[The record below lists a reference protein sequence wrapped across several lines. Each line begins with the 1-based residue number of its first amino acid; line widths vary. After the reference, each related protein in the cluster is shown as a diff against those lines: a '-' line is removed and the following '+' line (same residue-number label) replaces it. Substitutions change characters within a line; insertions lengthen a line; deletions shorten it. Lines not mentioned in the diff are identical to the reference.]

1 VIEGYLREIK
11 KIYEKGDTR
20 EESFYPILSDFLS
33 SFSKKYLNFD
43 IDVRILPK
51 QTEAGNPDIKIW
63 KGKNEIIG
71 YIEVKDLSKDNL
83 SEIEK
88 SEQLERYR
96 KAFPNLIL
104 TNLFEFRLYRNG
116 NLVDKMEIIRSYD
129 LLSLNVTQVTRS
141 KEEEIKNFFNKF
153 FSFALPQSFTPEE
166 IAKALAN
173 KTKMLK
179 WVVYSL
185 LNEGEKFL
193 QGLYESFEKYL
204 ITGIG
209 KDDFCDLYAQT
220 LTYGLFTARLRCKN
234 EFDRREAFYVIPKT
248 FGILRDIFRIISLED
263 IPEQMEWIIDDIAY
277 LLAHVDVNDIFEKY
291 KMEKKGEDP
300 VIYFY
305 ENFLTEYDPKER
317 EKRGVYYTPHPV
329 VSYIVRSLNM
339 ILKDKFGIS
348 DGFSDKS
355 VTVLD
360 PAGGTLSF
368 LEEAIKIATD
378 EFKEKY
384 GEGSLKGFIKDHI
397 LHDFYAFEL
406 MMAPYV
412 IGHMRLSFLLTDY
425 GYELSSDERIKYYLT
440 NTLDMNVI
448 SDSAIPI
455 ISSISDESK
464 NAEKV
469 KKEIPILVIMGN
481 PPYSGISANN
491 GEWIEKLLK
500 EDFDGVQ
507 SYYKVDGKSLN
518 EKKLWL
524 QDDYVKFIRFAQWKI
539 NQAGEGV
546 LGFITN
552 HGYLDNPTFRGMRQS
567 LMKTFNEIY
576 ILDLHGNSLKK
587 ERCPDGSKD
596 ENVFDIRQGVAIGL
610 FIKKK
615 DAKDSEV
622 YHSEEWELREKKY
635 EFLLANDIKTTQWK
649 KLEPNSPYYFF
660 SSRDEKGREIYESFM
675 KVTEIFPVNCV
686 GIVTARDKFVIDFDK
701 ETLRRRI
708 AMFRNLS
715 IPDETVKQTFKLK
728 DTSTFKFRK
737 SREILSKD
745 EKWSKYFTEI
755 LYRPFDKRNI
765 YYTNIVVERPLFE
778 VMRHMMQ
785 ENLGI
790 LFTRPQSPKYEFS
803 VFASD
808 KIADQCVAGNKSAG
822 AGISYIVPLYL
833 YPFADKNALFE
844 EGTKVSEKTPNISPE
859 LFEKLSKIYGI
870 KPTPEEI
877 FYYIYA
883 VLYSNT
889 YRTKYAE
896 FLKIDFPR
904 IPFTN
909 DYDVFVKMSALGK
922 RLVDLHLLQ
931 SSELDPPIAK
941 FQGAGDSAVN
951 KVALNLMKR
960 ISDYKGLNE
969 RGNRVYINDTQYFEG
984 VTKEVFEYQIG
995 GYQVLS
1001 KWLKDRKGRYMTLED
1016 SIAYSKIATSISKTI
1031 EIQKEIDTV
1040 YPSVET
1046 SIS

>member
-20 EESFYPILSDFLS
+20 EESFYIILSDFLS

-43 IDVRILPK
+43 IDVQILPK

-83 SEIEK
+83 TEIEK

-153 FSFALPQSFTPEE
+153 SSFALPQSFTPEE
-166 IAKALAN
+166 IAKALAD

-179 WVVYSL
+179 WVVSSQ

-204 ITGIG
+204 ITGISR
-209 KDDFCDLYAQT
+209 DDFCDLYAQT

-277 LLAHVDVNDIFEKY
+277 LLAYVDVNDIFEKY

-305 ENFLTEYDPKER
+305 ENFLSEYDPKER
-317 EKRGVYYTPHPV
+317 ERRGVYYTPHPV

-348 DGFSDKS
+348 DGFSDKK

-368 LEEAIKIATD
+368 LEEAIKIAVS

-397 LHDFYAFEL
+397 LEDFYAFEL

-425 GYELSSDERIKYYLT
+425 GYELSPEERIKYYLT

-464 NAEKV
+464 NAENV

-481 PPYSGISANN
+481 PPYSIQSGTLSKDARALVEKYKYIN
-491 GEWIEKLLK
+491 GERIKEKGALQ
-500 EDFDGVQ
+500 F
-507 SYYKVDGKSLN
+507 
-518 EKKLWL
+518 EKNI
-524 QDDYVKFIRFAQWKI
+524 QDDYVKFIAFAQWKI
-539 NQAGEGV
+539 SQTGEGM

-552 HGYLDNPTFRGMRQS
+552 HSYLDNPTFRGMRQS
-567 LMKTFNEIY
+567 LVKTFNEIY

-587 ERCPDGSKD
+587 EACPDGSKD

-622 YHSEEWELREKKY
+622 YHSEAWGTREKKY
-635 EFLLANDIKTTQWK
+635 EFLLVNDIKTIEWK
-649 KLEPNSPYYFF
+649 KLEPKSEFYLFVPRNEELLEEYSKWLKITEVFPLNS
-660 SSRDEKGREIYESFM
+660 
-675 KVTEIFPVNCV
+675 V
-686 GIVTARDKFVIDFDK
+686 GIVTARDNFVIDSDK
-701 ETLRRRI
+701 KALESRI
-708 AMFRNLS
+708 LNFKNSKLS
-715 IPDETVKQTFKLK
+715 DDDLHTFFQINKK
-728 DTSTFKFRK
+728 RGWSIRK
-737 SREILSKD
+737 AFNSLQSISDSDLSK
-745 EKWSKYFTEI
+745 YI
-755 LYRPFDKRNI
+755 LPVLYRPFDVRWISYHDSLIWTPSKR
-765 YYTNIVVERPLFE
+765 
-778 VMRHMMQ
+778 VMRHMTQ
-785 ENLGI
+785 KNLGLLTCRQQNKI
-790 LFTRPQSPKYEFS
+790 GFYHALVCRNIVESSAVSNKTREINYLF
-803 VFASD
+803 
-808 KIADQCVAGNKSAG
+808 
-822 AGISYIVPLYL
+822 PLYL
-833 YPFADKNALFE
+833 YPSADKNALFG
-844 EGTKVSEKTPNISPE
+844 EGTNASEKSPNINPE
-859 LFEKLSKIYGI
+859 LFDKLSQSYG
-870 KPTPEEI
+870 KLPTPEEI

-883 VLYSNT
+883 VLYSNI

-909 DYDVFVKMSALGK
+909 DYDVFVKMSILGK
-922 RLVDLHLLQ
+922 SLVDLHLLK

-951 KVALNLMKR
+951 KVAF
-960 ISDYKGLNE
+960 NE

-984 VTKEVFEYQIG
+984 VTKEVFEY
-995 GYQVLS
+995 
-1001 KWLKDRKGRYMTLED
+1001 
-1016 SIAYSKIATSISKTI
+1016 
-1031 EIQKEIDTV
+1031 
-1040 YPSVET
+1040 
-1046 SIS
+1046 

>member
-1 VIEGYLREIK
+1 MIESYLREIK

-83 SEIEK
+83 TEIEK

-96 KAFPNLIL
+96 KAFPNFIL
-104 TNLFEFRLYRNG
+104 TNLFDFRLYRNG

-141 KEEEIKNFFNKF
+141 KEEELKNFFNKF

-166 IAKALAN
+166 IAKALAD

-193 QGLYESFEKYL
+193 QGFYESFEKYL

-263 IPEQMEWIIDDIAY
+263 IPEQMEWIIDDMAY

-305 ENFLTEYDPKER
+305 ENFLFEYDPKEKER
-317 EKRGVYYTPHPV
+317 RGVYYTPHPV

-339 ILKDKFGIS
+339 ILKDKFGIN
-348 DGFSDKS
+348 DGFSDKK

-368 LEEAIKIATD
+368 LEEAIKIAVS

-397 LHDFYAFEL
+397 LEDFYAFEL

-425 GYELSSDERIKYYLT
+425 GYELSPEERIKYYLT

-464 NAEKV
+464 NAENV

-481 PPYSGISANN
+481 PPYSIQSGTLSKDARALVEKYKYIN
-491 GEWIEKLLK
+491 GERIKEKGALQ
-500 EDFDGVQ
+500 F
-507 SYYKVDGKSLN
+507 
-518 EKKLWL
+518 EKNI
-524 QDDYVKFIRFAQWKI
+524 QDDYVKFIAFAQWKI
-539 NQAGEGV
+539 SQTGEGM

-552 HGYLDNPTFRGMRQS
+552 HSYLDNPTFRGMRQS
-567 LMKTFNEIY
+567 LMNTFNEIY

-587 ERCPDGSKD
+587 EVCPDGSKD

-622 YHSEEWELREKKY
+622 YHSEEWGLREKKY
-635 EFLLANDIKTTQWK
+635 DFLLSNDIKTTQLK

-660 SSRDEKGREIYESFM
+660 SLRDEKGREIYESFM
-675 KVTEIFPVNCV
+675 KVTEIFKENVT
-686 GIVTARDKFVIDFDK
+686 GIVTARDNFVIDFNK

-728 DTSTFKFRK
+728 DTRGWKISKARQ
-737 SREILSKD
+737 ELSIETNWD
-745 EKWSKYFTEI
+745 KYFTEI
-755 LYRPFDKRNI
+755 LYRPFDKRFI
-765 YYTNIVVERPLFE
+765 YYSQKMVDWPRPE
-778 VMRHMMQ
+778 VMRHMVQ
-785 ENLGI
+785 ENLGLI
-790 LFTRPQSPKYEFS
+790 TTRQVAEGIFNHSFVTNYIIDNRFTSSNKGIAYLF
-803 VFASD
+803 
-808 KIADQCVAGNKSAG
+808 
-822 AGISYIVPLYL
+822 PLYL
-833 YPFADKNALFE
+833 YPSADKNALFE
-844 EGTKVSEKTPNISPE
+844 EGTKPSEKTPNINPE
-859 LFEKLSKIYGI
+859 LFDKLSQLCGK

-883 VLYSNT
+883 VLYSNI

-904 IPFTN
+904 IPFTK
-909 DYDVFVKMSALGK
+909 DHEVFIKMSELGK
-922 RLVDLHLLQ
+922 RLTLLHLLK
-931 SSELDPPIAK
+931 SPELDPPIAR
-941 FQGAGDSAVN
+941 FQGAGDSTVN
-951 KVALNLMKR
+951 KVAF
-960 ISDYKGLNE
+960 NE

-1001 KWLKDRKGRYMTLED
+1001 KWLKDRKGRYMTLQET
-1016 SIAYSKIATSISKTI
+1016 IAYSRIATSISKTI

>member
-1 VIEGYLREIK
+1 MIESYLREIK

-20 EESFYPILSDFLS
+20 EESFYPILKDFLS

-63 KGKNEIIG
+63 KDKNEIIG
-71 YIEVKDLSKDNL
+71 YVEVKDLSKDNL
-83 SEIEK
+83 TEIEK

-96 KAFPNLIL
+96 KAFSNLVL

-141 KEEEIKNFFNKF
+141 KEGEIKNFFNKF

-166 IAKALAN
+166 IAKSLAD

-277 LLAHVDVNDIFEKY
+277 LLAHVDVNDVFEKY

-305 ENFLTEYDPKER
+305 ENFLFEYDPKER

-348 DGFSDKS
+348 DGLSDKK

-368 LEEAIKIATD
+368 LEEAIKIAVD

-384 GEGSLKGFIKDHI
+384 GEGSLKQFIKDHI

-425 GYELSSDERIKYYLT
+425 SYELSSDERIKYYLT

-464 NAEKV
+464 NAENV
-469 KKEIPILVIMGN
+469 KKEIPILVITGN

-500 EDFDGVQ
+500 KDVDGVQ
-507 SYYKVDGKSLN
+507 SYYEVDGKPLN

-539 NQAGEGV
+539 NQAGEGI

-596 ENVFDIRQGVAIGL
+596 ENVFDIQQGVAVAL
-610 FIKKK
+610 FVKKK
-615 DAKDSEV
+615 GEKESKV
-622 YHSEEWELREKKY
+622 YHSELLGLREKKY
-635 EFLLANDIKTTQWK
+635 GYLLSNDIKNAEWK
-649 KLEPNSPYYFF
+649 ELKPNSPYYFF
-660 SSRDEKGREIYESFM
+660 VPREEKGREIYESFM

-737 SREILSKD
+737 AREILSKD

-785 ENLGI
+785 ENLGLI
-790 LFTRPQSPKYEFS
+790 SVRQVAEGIFNHAFVTDSIIESRVTLSNKGIAYLF
-803 VFASD
+803 
-808 KIADQCVAGNKSAG
+808 
-822 AGISYIVPLYL
+822 PLYL
-833 YPFADKNALFE
+833 YPSADKNALFE
-844 EGTKVSEKTPNISPE
+844 EGVKASEKSPNINPE
-859 LFEKLSKIYGI
+859 LFDKLSQSYGI

-909 DYDVFVKMSALGK
+909 DYDVFVKISALGK
-922 RLVDLHLLQ
+922 RLVDLHLLK
-931 SSELDPPIAK
+931 SSELGPPIAK

-951 KVALNLMKR
+951 KV
-960 ISDYKGLNE
+960 GLNE
-969 RGNRVYINDTQYFEG
+969 SGNRVYINDTQYFEG
-984 VTKEVFEYQIG
+984 IPKEVFEYQIG

-1001 KWLKDRKGRYMTLED
+1001 KWLKDRKGRYLTLED

-1031 EIQKEIDTV
+1031 EIQKEINLL